1 MAVKVTQQRD
11 QVPMTDNVKL
21 ISIILLCVS
30 LFFSILFFTSF
41 QLIFADANIGAVS
54 EEDNSLLFVFLVTVT
69 TLTISVIAMEFYH
82 VKHRSLAMLKYATIV
97 GNAVMIGLLINEL
110 TKGYDDLFG
119 TVAGDDHPGIENV
132 MYTYATLA
140 TGFAGVGTLL
150 AVIHNF
156 HGIMGLV

>member
-11 QVPMTDNVKL
+11 QVPMTDNVKV

-41 QLIFADANIGAVS
+41 QIIFADTNIGAATD
-54 EEDNSLLFVFLVTVT
+54 EDNSLLFVFLVTVT
-69 TLTISVIAMEFYH
+69 ALTISVIAMEFYH
-82 VKHRSLAMLKYATIV
+82 IKHRALAMLKYATIV
-97 GNAVMIGLLINEL
+97 GNAVMIGLVINEL

-119 TVAGDDHPGIENV
+119 TQLGSNDGIENV